1 MPGRLCEV
9 YVYSVDVLSWP
20 PVYYRG
26 RHRRYGIASV
36 FGSLAL
42 FLSSLVV
49 RIVPRDVLFRVS
61 FSFILLTLWQSTD
74 SLRAYFAPE
83 NKSQTT
89 IKTGLRL
96 FFLVPSADRSLL
108 IVLFIYFLEY
118 FKRGAQW
125 ARGKKVDWQPVLEK
139 QNGEKRGK
147 QKIADAPGHFSFRT
161 SLLLAK

>member
-96 FFLVPSADRSLL
+96 FFFWFLQQTGLCSSFCLFTSSNILKGGPSGREEKRSTGS
-108 IVLFIYFLEY
+108 LFL
-118 FKRGAQW
+118 KSK
-125 ARGKKVDWQPVLEK
+125 RGKKGGSK
-139 QNGEKRGK
+139 K
-147 QKIADAPGHFSFRT
+147 
-161 SLLLAK
+161 